1 MADCIN
7 REFYEKLETAHP
19 RVGGESKSKDEI
31 FADRDELRQRINE
44 SPEIFFSRDGSG
56 QGYICPVC
64 NSGSG
69 KNGTGLKENPKR
81 RGHYTCFGK
90 CNKPNSKDVIGWIM
104 ESRGIDFN
112 AALEY
117 GAEVLHNQELLDK
130 NGKPSSS
137 YRKPEKKTPPPVIKP
152 VEEKEIDYTPFFEDC
167 FQRINDTNY
176 HRGLSDE
183 TLRKFYIGFCP
194 RWKHPNINPKIR
206 GLEAAIKVESDEE
219 AKKEMI
225 EKVERLKKIQ
235 YTPRLIIPTSD
246 FSYLARATNENQ
258 KSFKKPKVGKV
269 HLFNEKSLRAGGI
282 FFVVEGEID
291 AMSIVEVGGQAVGL
305 GSMSFGSLLIEAIKK
320 IEIKPAAV
328 IISMDNEEKTKK
340 PALELESALK
350 NLGIETIVKNE
361 IFSPYKDANAYL
373 MADRQGFKAVIEREI
388 NSAAVL
394 SNLTERSNSIQEKK
408 SESST
413 SRLEGEISEGKSMN
427 DKLVDRDVQEG
438 VAGKYDDVEGKLF
451 QPISD
456 FLSSGEFQDSIEE
469 RKQYKEL
476 KIGFSNMTQ
485 PLYIGIILLGA
496 IPGLGKTTLS
506 LQAAVQIARQDQLV
520 VFITFEQPKDFLTA
534 KILARETYLLSREG
548 IGEAITATQ
557 IIKGGSG
564 GALTTAIE
572 KYKRDGKNLIVY
584 EASAKDNI
592 DVIIEMMEKT
602 FLSKGMK
609 PVIFIDYLQ
618 RIPSK
623 EGRGRQSTKE
633 VIDESVFKLNQFQ
646 RKYKLILWIIS
657 SFNRDNYLRQVD
669 FESFKESGGIEYTAD
684 LVYGMQ
690 LEVMNQVAEMDR
702 KEIDQKRKMTREA
715 KRENPRKI
723 ELVCLKNRYGA
734 IGESYH
740 FFYYPAFDFFEP
752 FEPEKI
758 DRQAREEAEES
769 GRSSSKFVKRN
780 RKKPVNDN
788 LEQQPPHTSIYSSS
802 TGQATLKGEDGG
814 STITGSDGRLRI
826 VRSNNQPVPPPPDD
840 DDYDFED
847 DDMFDDE

>member
-7 REFYEKLETAHP
+7 REYYEKLEAIHP
-19 RVGGESKSKDEI
+19 RVDGKTKDEI
-31 FADRDELRQRINE
+31 FADRDELKKRINE
-44 SPEIFFSRDGSG
+44 SADVFFERDGSG
-56 QGYICPVC
+56 QGYICPEC
-64 NSGSG
+64 GSGSG
-69 KNGTGLKENPKR
+69 KNGTGLKLNPKTNR
-81 RGHYTCFGK
+81 YKCFACGQS
-90 CNKPNSKDVIGWIM
+90 NDVVGWIM
-104 ESRGIDFN
+104 KLKRIDFN
-112 AALEY
+112 EALKY
-117 GAEVLHNQELLDK
+117 GADVLGMQDLLEKED
-130 NGKPSSS
+130 NLSS
-137 YRKPEKKTPPPVIKP
+137 YRKPEKKTPPPAVKP
-152 VEEKEIDYTPFFEDC
+152 VEEEVDYTSYFEEC
-167 FQRINDTNY
+167 FQQILDTNY
-176 HRGLSDE
+176 HRGLSNK
-183 TLRKFYIGFCP
+183 TLAKFQIGFDP
-194 RWKHPNINPKIR
+194 QWRHPSIGKQIR
-206 GLEAAIKVESDEE
+206 ELEAAIKVEADEK
-219 AKKEMI
+219 AKKEII
-225 EKVERLKKIQ
+225 EKIERLKKVS
-235 YTPRLIIPTSD
+235 YTPRLIIPTSKY
-246 FSYLARATNENQ
+246 SYLARDTRENIPEWQ
-258 KSFKKPKVGKV
+258 EKYTKPKVGKV
-269 HLFNEKSLRAGGI
+269 HLFNEKALRSGGI
-282 FFVVEGEID
+282 FFAVEGEID

-413 SRLEGEISEGKSMN
+413 SRLEGEISEGKSVN

-534 KILARETYLLSREG
+534 KILARETYLLSRED

-572 KYKRDGKNLIVY
+572 KYKRDGKNLIIY

-592 DVIIEMMEKT
+592 DVIIEMMEKS

-690 LEVMNQVAEMDR
+690 LEVMNQVAELGN
-702 KEIDQKRKMTREA
+702 KEVDLKRKLTRTA
-715 KRENPRKI
+715 KKENPRKI

-802 TGQATLKGEDGG
+802 TVQATLKGEDGG

-826 VRSNNQPVPPPPDD
+826 VRSDNQPAPPPPDD